1 MTPAADPKNSPD
13 SGSGRIQSVE
23 RALRILLAF
32 GDATAGELTIAEL
45 ARTLDVH
52 KSTAS
57 RLVATLAD
65 AGFLDRGDDGADA
78 PLRLGAELA
87 RLGRI
92 AAGRRDLTDLAEPVL
107 AELAAQTGE
116 TTTLAVLDG
125 TDVVTVAERAGAH
138 VVGPHSWLGRRS
150 PLHSTSDGKA
160 FLAFAATPLPDGP
173 LERLTPATVTDRR
186 KLKAELAKARTDG
199 WATATGDFE
208 QGLNGVA
215 APVLDGEG
223 RCVATVC
230 VSGPSYR
237 LRPEDFARVG
247 ALCRDAGR
255 RVGAL
260 RESLLLA
267 PSSTAS
273 DDPADA
279 NSTIDAADLAASP
292 KGAQTN

>member
-1 MTPAADPKNSPD
+1 MTLNLPPSANSQASPD
-13 SGSGRIQSVE
+13 PGSGRIQSVE

-32 GDATAGELTIAEL
+32 GDAPAGGLTLAEL
-45 ARTLDVH
+45 ARTLGVH

-57 RLVATLAD
+57 RLVATLVD

-78 PLRLGAELA
+78 PLRLGGELA

-92 AAGRRDLTDLAEPVL
+92 AAGKRGPTDVAEPVL
-107 AELAAQTGE
+107 AELAALTGE
-116 TTTLAVLDG
+116 TTTFAILDG

-150 PLHSTSDGKA
+150 PLHSTSDGKV
-160 FLAFAATPLPDGP
+160 FLAFGATSLPEGP

-186 KLKAELAKARTDG
+186 KLKAQLTKARAEG

-215 APVLDGEG
+215 APVLDAEG

-237 LRPEDFARVG
+237 LRPEDFPRVG
-247 ALCRDAGR
+247 AHCRDAGKR
-255 RVGAL
+255 IGAL
-260 RESLLLA
+260 LESSLPTP
-267 PSSTAS
+267 PSTG
-273 DDPADA
+273 DHPV
-279 NSTIDAADLAASP
+279 
-292 KGAQTN
+292 

>member
-1 MTPAADPKNSPD
+1 LPDLSDSQNPPESGPA
-13 SGSGRIQSVE
+13 RIQSVD

-32 GDATAGELTIAEL
+32 GEATPGGLTIAEL

-57 RLVATLAD
+57 RLVSTLVD
-65 AGFLDRGDDGADA
+65 AGFLDRGEGDAEA
-78 PLRLGAELA
+78 PLRLGAEMA

-107 AELAAQTGE
+107 AELASQTGE

-125 TDVVTVAERAGAH
+125 ADVVTVAERAGAH

-150 PLHSTSDGKA
+150 PLHSTSDGKV
-160 FLAFAATPLPDGP
+160 FLAFGATQLPDGP

-186 KLKAELAKARTDG
+186 KLKAELAQAREDG

-208 QGLNGVA
+208 QGLNGIA

-223 RCVATVC
+223 RCVAAVC

-237 LRPEDFARVG
+237 LRPEDFSRLGVQ
-247 ALCRDAGR
+247 CRDAGK
-255 RVGAL
+255 RVAAL

-267 PSSTAS
+267 PTSTAP
-273 DDPADA
+273 DPVGADPDI
-279 NSTIDAADLAASP
+279 NAAIPAAPSE
-292 KGAQTN
+292 GAQTN